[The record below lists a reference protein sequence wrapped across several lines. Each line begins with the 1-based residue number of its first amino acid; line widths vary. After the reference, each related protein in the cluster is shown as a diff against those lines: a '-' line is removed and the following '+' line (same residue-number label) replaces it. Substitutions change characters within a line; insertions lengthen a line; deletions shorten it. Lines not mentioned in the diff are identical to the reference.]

1 MLQFMFMGRILALG
15 QSNIINSQNETSVCS
30 TLKNTRPNEA
40 NTFYGSFYVDEYPTI
55 ILGRSVLFVHE
66 RALEH
71 FPNTCHF

>member
-30 TLKNTRPNEA
+30 TLKNTLPNEA
-40 NTFYGSFYVDEYPTI
+40 NTFYGSFYVHEYPTI

-66 RALEH
+66 RALEQ
-71 FPNTCHF
+71 FSNTCHF